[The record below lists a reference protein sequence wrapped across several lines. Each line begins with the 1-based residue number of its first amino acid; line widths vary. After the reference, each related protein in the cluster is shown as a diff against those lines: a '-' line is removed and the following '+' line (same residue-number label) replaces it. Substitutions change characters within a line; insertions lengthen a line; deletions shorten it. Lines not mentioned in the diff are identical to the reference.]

1 MRYNKSLKLIF
12 FSDKL
17 NLFRLCCSEFER
29 VARSAT
35 SNDLLKSDGSEVIP
49 LF

>member
-12 FSDKL
+12 LSDKL
-17 NLFRLCCSEFER
+17 NLFRLCSSEFER

>member
-1 MRYNKSLKLIF
+1 MRYNKSLKSIF

-17 NLFRLCCSEFER
+17 YLFRLCFSEFER
-29 VARSAT
+29 VARTVT

-49 LF
+49 HQ